1 MKLPVYMDNHATTQT
16 DPRVVEAMLPYF
28 TEHFGNAASH
38 QHLFGWRAEEAVEK
52 ARRLIA
58 ESINAEAKEIVFTSG
73 ATESNN
79 LALKG
84 IAEAY
89 RQKGNH
95 IVTSKTEHRS
105 ILDVCGTLERN
116 GFLVTYLDVDE
127 FGRVNPQDVRD
138 AINENTIIVSIMMA
152 NNEVGTVTPVAEI
165 GAVCLERGV
174 FFHSDATQCAGRLP
188 IDVQKLNVHLL
199 SFSAHKVYGP
209 KGIGALY
216 VRGKNPRLR
225 LSPQM
230 DGGGHE
236 RGSRSGTLNV
246 PAIVGFG
253 KAMEFASKS
262 ISDETE
268 RLTAL
273 RNELE
278 HSILTIEGARVNGHR
293 SERLCNNISMTF
305 PFVHADDLMMSLRN
319 DVAIS
324 SGSACSSAERESG
337 KTSHVLKAMGV
348 NDELARC
355 TVRIGLGRFNTEE
368 EVAYVGKKIAAA
380 VAELRR
386 ISPAYQMNKDAM
398 LSGITHIDHS

>member
-1 MKLPVYMDNHATTQT
+1 MKLPVYMDNHATTQV
-16 DPRVVEAMLPYF
+16 DPRVVEAMFPYF

-38 QHLFGWRAEEAVEK
+38 QHLFGWNAEEAVEK

-58 ESINAEAKEIVFTSG
+58 ESINAESKEIIFTSG

-84 IAEAY
+84 VAEAY

-105 ILDVCGTLERN
+105 ILDVCGTLERT
-116 GFLVTYLDVDE
+116 GFRVTYLDVDE
-127 FGRVNPQDVRD
+127 CGRVNPNDVRH
-138 AINENTIIVSIMMA
+138 AVNGNTTIVSIMMA
-152 NNEVGTVTPVAEI
+152 NNEVGTVAPVAEI
-165 GAVCLERGV
+165 GTICLERGV
-174 FFHSDATQCAGRLP
+174 FFHTDATQCAGRLP

-216 VRGKNPRLR
+216 VRGKNPRVH
-225 LSPQM
+225 LSPQI

-236 RGSRSGTLNV
+236 RGLRSGTLNV

-253 KAMEFASKS
+253 KVMELASEHLVN
-262 ISDETE
+262 ETE
-268 RLTAL
+268 HLMLL
-273 RNELE
+273 RNQLE
-278 HSILTIEGARVNGHR
+278 QSLLAVEGARVNGHR
-293 SERLCNNISMTF
+293 IERLCNNISVTF
-305 PFVHADDLMMSLRN
+305 PYVRADDLMMALRN
-319 DVAIS
+319 EVAIS

-337 KTSHVLKAMGV
+337 KTSHVLNAMGID
-348 NDELARC
+348 DELARC

-368 EVAYVGKKIAAA
+368 EVVYAGKKIAAA

-386 ISPAYQMNKDAM
+386 TSPTYQMNKDTVM
-398 LSGITHIDHS
+398 SGNTPIDHS

>member
-38 QHLFGWRAEEAVEK
+38 QHLFGWNAEEAVEK

-105 ILDVCGTLERN
+105 ILDVCGALERN
-116 GFLVTYLDVDE
+116 GFRVTYLDVDE
-127 FGRVNPQDVRD
+127 FGRVNPLDVRN
-138 AINENTIIVSIMMA
+138 AINENTIIVSIMLA
-152 NNEVGTVTPVAEI
+152 NNEVGTIAPVAEV
-165 GAVCLERGV
+165 GAICIERGV
-174 FFHSDATQCAGRLP
+174 FFHTDATQCAGRLP
-188 IDVQKLNVHLL
+188 IDVQKLNVQLL

-216 VRGKNPRLR
+216 VRAKNPRVH
-225 LSPQM
+225 LSPQI

-236 RGSRSGTLNV
+236 RGLRSGTLNV

-253 KAMEFASKS
+253 KAMQLASVNITS
-262 ISDETE
+262 ETD

-273 RNELE
+273 RNEL
-278 HSILTIEGARVNGHR
+278 
-293 SERLCNNISMTF
+293 
-305 PFVHADDLMMSLRN
+305 
-319 DVAIS
+319 
-324 SGSACSSAERESG
+324 
-337 KTSHVLKAMGV
+337 
-348 NDELARC
+348 
-355 TVRIGLGRFNTEE
+355 
-368 EVAYVGKKIAAA
+368 
-380 VAELRR
+380 
-386 ISPAYQMNKDAM
+386 
-398 LSGITHIDHS
+398 